1 MQCDRK
7 AAQGGQEPSMQAR
20 TNKENDKQKN
30 YLKKELARLRLLIF
44 ISHTNEKIKGD

>member
-20 TNKENDKQKN
+20 TNKENGKQKN
-30 YLKKELARLRLLIF
+30 YLKKELIPFTF
-44 ISHTNEKIKGD
+44 INFYSPYK